1 MQIAKA
7 IRWGGMPVDATECDY
22 STFLND
28 GLLCPICNGT
38 VFLVSSSTRES
49 HKRKLKNGD
58 TREVKQAQIPAHF
71 SHHKADKIRNEE
83 CELRAAK
90 ITPVQRQ
97 QMYAQARGQVANK
110 FRHKFWGMVKT
121 SVKVSPDD
129 FGDALLTVLLRA
141 SSLGDMRTKSLLRL
155 LVQTLSIQFAKPV
168 QLAHTKDT
176 IEPAIAGWA
185 KQAEDLDKVPLAYR
199 DAFRSWSN
207 QLDMRMQ
214 VMIVSEA
221 LDYISTKAQRPILE
235 ELVMIGIYNWILAN
249 AGAKFY
255 SKRTKLSVFNDIV
268 LTESEDQEFSKLTIA
283 AARELVGMDNN
294 QLELLFSFVRD
305 DIGQILTFVDWPN
318 QFAKSEK

>member
-7 IRWGGMPVDATECDY
+7 IRWGGMPVNAEECDY

-38 VFLVSSSTRES
+38 VFLVSGSTREP
-49 HKRKLKNGD
+49 HQRTLKNG
-58 TREVKQAQIPAHF
+58 TKREVKQAQIPAHF
-71 SHHKADKIRNEE
+71 SHHRSDALRNDE

-110 FRHKFWGMVKT
+110 FRNKFWGMVQT
-121 SVKVSPDD
+121 SVKIHRDD
-129 FGDALLTVLLRA
+129 SVDALLTVLTRA
-141 SSLGDMRTKSLLRL
+141 SAMNEMRTKSLLRL
-155 LVQTLSIQFAKPV
+155 LVGTLATQFAKPA
-168 QLAHTKDT
+168 QLAHTKET

-185 KQAEDLDKVPLAYR
+185 KQAETLDNVPLVYR

-221 LDYISTKAQRPILE
+221 LDYISTKAQRPILDA
-235 ELVMIGIYNWILAN
+235 LVMMGVYNWILAN

-255 SKRTKLSVFNDIV
+255 RNRTRLSVFNDIV
-268 LTESEDQEFSKLTIA
+268 LTESEDQEFMEMTIA
-283 AARELVGMDNN
+283 AARELLGMDNN

-305 DIGQILTFVDWPN
+305 DIGQILTFVDWPS